1 MWREGRFRWRKER
14 NRQFFLPAISTEV
27 WFERVK
33 LQFMTRTLDFSPE
46 LETQLERATALLQ
59 TDAVT
64 FILQAVREKTARVFD
79 EARFET
85 LLSTDAVAAMNYLLE
100 TTPNRRIEAG
110 FGLSPSDD
118 VALAYEDDLA

>member
-1 MWREGRFRWRKER
+1 
-14 NRQFFLPAISTEV
+14 
-27 WFERVK
+27 
-33 LQFMTRTLDFSPE
+33 MTRTLDFSPE
-46 LETQLERATALLQ
+46 LETQLERAAALLQ

-85 LLSTDAVAAMNYLLE
+85 LLSTDAVAAMIYLLE